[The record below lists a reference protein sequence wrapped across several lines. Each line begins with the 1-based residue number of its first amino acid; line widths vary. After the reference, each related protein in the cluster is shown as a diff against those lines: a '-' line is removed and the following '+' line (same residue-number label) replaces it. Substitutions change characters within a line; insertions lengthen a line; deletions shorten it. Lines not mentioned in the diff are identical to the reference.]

1 MGHGARGKK
10 EEIFSPFPLPPPQC
24 PMPIAQCPLLI
35 SDFSRQKKC
44 AKLNLGRTIFGSAQY
59 FLEDILIAGSGSMP
73 TFFIEILHDSSL
85 NPTNY

>member
-1 MGHGARGKK
+1 MPHA
-10 EEIFSPFPLPPPQC
+10 PCPMPNAPCPMPHAPC

-35 SDFSRQKKC
+35 SHLSPQKKC
-44 AKLNLGRTIFGSAQY
+44 AKLNLGRSIFGSAQY

-85 NPTNY
+85 SPTNY

>member
-1 MGHGARGKK
+1 
-10 EEIFSPFPLPPPQC
+10 
-24 PMPIAQCPLLI
+24 MPNAQCPLPNAPLLI
-35 SDFSRQKKC
+35 SHFSPQKKC

-73 TFFIEILHDSSL
+73 TFFIELLHDSSL